1 MYVCNVIVCNGMW
14 WYAMVWN
21 GMQWYGMLRNCM
33 YLYRGKRIIIYIYIY
48 TCQVCLQPSITKWI
62 TWQNLV
68 LALEVRLRF
77 LLHHRLCMAQWL
89 EGTILGGW
97 NLLHSHRIFLHIGYL
112 PIIFPYIEFPYINI
126 WYDITIYYVVSW
138 SWISWDFMRYNG
150 IHRSNLIIWI
160 NGISTPNVW
169 CVSQQEW
176 WYNET
181 LWRYHGDI
189 YIIIII
195 TIYIYIYIY
204 IYTYIYICMFG

>member
-1 MYVCNVIVCNGMW
+1 
-14 WYAMVWN
+14 
-21 GMQWYGMLRNCM
+21 
-33 YLYRGKRIIIYIYIY
+33 
-48 TCQVCLQPSITKWI
+48 
-62 TWQNLV
+62 
-68 LALEVRLRF
+68 
-77 LLHHRLCMAQWL
+77 MAQWL

-195 TIYIYIYIY
+195 KYIYIYIHIYIYIYIY
-204 IYTYIYICMFG
+204 IYMYVWVTWITTYHHVATSSPSLGLLDVNPGSWYQHQPRPSGKLLHSYGKIHHFSWENSL